1 MQNLP
6 DPGLVIEKKSHSLKY
21 MTEDHDMKRKNPT
34 IAAERIFE
42 IERGV
47 DSPISSYFGEDTFND
62 KVMKEKLPKDI
73 YKRLKAAINENTS
86 LDIDTANAVAHAM
99 KEWAIE
105 RGATHFAHWF
115 QPMTGATAEKH
126 DAFIEPTDS
135 GEVIER
141 FSGKQLVQGEPDAS
155 SFPSGGIR
163 ATFEARGY
171 TAWDMSSPAFLRKNG
186 IGTTLSIPTAFI
198 SYTGE
203 ALDKK
208 TPLLRS
214 IRAVNKSALRMLG
227 LLGHTA
233 STKII
238 SNAGPEQEYFLI
250 DKDYYFKRKDLV
262 LAGRTVVGAAPA
274 KGQELDDQY
283 FGSIKERVQSYMHD
297 AEEAL
302 YKLGIPA
309 KTRHN
314 EVAPSQFEIAPV
326 YEEANVAV
334 DHNQL
339 VMDTLRLVAKRH
351 NFALLLNEKPFARI
365 NGSGKHLNWSLSTDD
380 GINLLNP
387 GATPHENIQFLAFLT
402 ATIKAVHKHADI
414 LRASVGSSGNDHR
427 LGANEAPPAIIS
439 IFLGDQ
445 LYKILEDIEKGTVTA
460 ASDEEIIDLGV
471 AGITNNNK
479 DNTDRNRTSPFAFT
493 GNKFEFR
500 AVGSSQSIA
509 FPATI
514 LNTIVAESLDELADK
529 IESKSGDVKKAL
541 FEVIKEELKVIK
553 PVLFNGDNYSEEWHK
568 EAEKRGLPNLKT
580 TPAALPALITDKSLS
595 MFEKYE
601 VLSPVEMKSRYNV
614 RLEKYATDLE
624 IEAKALINIADTMI
638 IPAGIKYQGSM
649 ASSIAAASGILGD
662 SELAPQKEILKKVTS
677 LINKVTVGITELKS
691 LYEKGSDIE
700 DEQACAD
707 FFCSKIKPLMEN
719 IRENADALELIV
731 DDEIW
736 PMPKFWEMLFIS

>member
-1 MQNLP
+1 
-6 DPGLVIEKKSHSLKY
+6 
-21 MTEDHDMKRKNPT
+21 MKRKNPI
-34 IAAERIFE
+34 IAAERFFE

-47 DSPISSYFGEDTFND
+47 DAPISSYFGEDTFNN
-62 KVMKEKLPKDI
+62 KVMQEKLPKAV
-73 YKRLKAAINENTS
+73 YKKLKEAMKEDKT

-126 DAFIEPTDS
+126 DAFIEPTGD

-141 FSGKQLVQGEPDAS
+141 FTGKQLVQGEPDAS

-214 IRAVNKSALRMLG
+214 IRAVNASALKMLK
-227 LLGHTA
+227 LLGNTT
-233 STKII
+233 STKIT
-238 SNAGPEQEYFLI
+238 SNCGPEQEYFLI
-250 DKDYYFKRKDLV
+250 DKDYYFKRQDLV

-297 AEEAL
+297 SEEAL

-309 KTRHN
+309 MTRHN
-314 EVAPSQFEIAPV
+314 EVAPSQFEIAPM

-351 NFALLLNEKPFARI
+351 NFAFLLNEKPFARI
-365 NGSGKHLNWSLSTDD
+365 NGSGKHVNWSLSTDD

-387 GATPHENIQFLAFLT
+387 GDTPHENIQFLAVLV
-402 ATIKAVHKHADI
+402 ATIKAVYKHADI
-414 LRASVGSSGNDHR
+414 LRASVGSAGNDHR

-445 LYKILEDIEKGTVTA
+445 LYKILEDIEKGNVTA

-471 AGITNNNK
+471 AQIPNLSK

-509 FPATI
+509 LPVTI
-514 LNTIVAESLDELADK
+514 LNTIAAESLDELAEK
-529 IESKSGDVKKAL
+529 ITAKGGDPKKAL
-541 FEVIKEELKVIK
+541 FEVIKEEMKVIK

-580 TPAALPALITDKSLS
+580 TPEALPALISDKCLS
-595 MFEKYE
+595 MFDKYK

-614 RLEKYATDLE
+614 RLEKYANDLE

-638 IPAGIKYQGSM
+638 IPSGMKYQKTL
-649 ASSIAAASGILGD
+649 AASISSAASVLGD
-662 SELAPQKEILKKVTS
+662 ADVAPQKNILKEVSS
-677 LINKVTVGITELKS
+677 LINKIIAGIANLKEK
-691 LYEKGSDIE
+691 YEEGTAIE

-707 FFCSKIKPLMEN
+707 YFCKTVKVLMEE
-719 IRENADALELIV
+719 IREDIDTLELIV
-731 DDEIW
+731 DDELW
-736 PMPKFWEMLFIS
+736 ALPKFWEMLFIG